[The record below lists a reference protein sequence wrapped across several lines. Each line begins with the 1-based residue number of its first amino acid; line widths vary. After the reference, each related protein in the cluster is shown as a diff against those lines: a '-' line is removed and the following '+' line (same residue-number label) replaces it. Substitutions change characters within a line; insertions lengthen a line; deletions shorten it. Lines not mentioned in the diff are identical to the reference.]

1 MATNVYEGLFI
12 LDSNRFAKDPDSIP
26 GQIQQII
33 EKHGGEILVHRL
45 WDERRLAYP
54 IKGHRK
60 GTYWLSYFRVDSSKV
75 KEIHWQCQLNEN
87 ILRLLFLKIDPRIVD
102 AVVSHAR
109 SAAVAP
115 PAAAAEEHPATEIP
129 VVVDA
134 IDDEVVE
141 ETEEDSEEI
150 G

>member
-1 MATNVYEGLFI
+1 MASNVYEGLFI
-12 LDSNRFAKDPDSIP
+12 LDSNRFARDPEGIP
-26 GQIQQII
+26 AQIQQII
-33 EKHGGEILVHRL
+33 EKLGGEILVHRL

-60 GTYWLSYFRVDSSKV
+60 GTYWLSYFLVDSAKV
-75 KEIHWQCQLNEN
+75 KQIHWQCQLNES
-87 ILRLLFLKIDPRIVD
+87 ILRLLFLKVDPRIVD

-109 SAAVAP
+109 SATAP
-115 PAAAAEEHPATEIP
+115 GPAAPAEGQPPSEIP

-134 IDDEVVE
+134 IEDEAVE
-141 ETEEDSEEI
+141 EPGEDSEEI

>member
-1 MATNVYEGLFI
+1 LATNVYEGLFI

-115 PAAAAEEHPATEIP
+115 PAAAAEEQPAAEIP

-141 ETEEDSEEI
+141 ETEEDSGEI

>member
-1 MATNVYEGLFI
+1 LPTNVYEGLFI

-26 GQIQQII
+26 AQIQQII

-109 SAAVAP
+109 SAAIAP
-115 PAAAAEEHPATEIP
+115 PAAAAEEHPAAEIP

-134 IDDEVVE
+134 IDDEVIE